1 LIEEVFLQ
9 ATSTTTT
16 IATGQS
22 DTSGLAI
29 IALIL
34 GIVSTALSIPL
45 AILKIKEYYERKPK
59 AALTLLGPKLREIRV
74 LMKHLRFV
82 EADRLYHTEIHGKG
96 FEPMLMKI
104 SPPVGPSDP
113 ALPQLF
119 YKFSLVNTITES
131 EIITD
136 KFRDREAK
144 IKLSVEL
151 ADVARKI
158 VAQIDKILQKA
169 EGV

>member
-1 LIEEVFLQ
+1 LIEEIFLQ

-22 DTSGLAI
+22 DTSGLTI

-34 GIVSTALSIPL
+34 GVVSTALSIPL
-45 AILKIKEYYERKPK
+45 AILKIKEYYERKSK
-59 AALTLLGPKLREIRV
+59 AALTLLAPKLREIRV
-74 LMKHLRFV
+74 LMKDLQFV

-96 FEPMLMKI
+96 FEPVLMKV

-119 YKFSLVNTITES
+119 LKFSIVSSITES
-131 EIITD
+131 RIISD
-136 KFRDREAK
+136 KLRDGEAK
-144 IKLSVEL
+144 IKLSAEL
-151 ADVARKI
+151 ADTARKI
-158 VAQIDKILQKA
+158 VAQIDKILEKA